1 MGTQCVYSSFSI
13 QMLNYFILV
22 NVNYQD
28 DRNGHPQTFLDRLP
42 HETYEGG
49 VKFGPFERLIYI
61 IIMVTP
67 VFFLYSKRYNDSP

>member
-28 DRNGHPQTFLDRLP
+28 DRNGHPQTFLYRIP
-42 HETYEGG
+42 HGTYGGG
-49 VKFGPFERLIYI
+49 VKFGPFERF

-67 VFFLYSKRYNDSP
+67 VFSVYSKRYNDGQ